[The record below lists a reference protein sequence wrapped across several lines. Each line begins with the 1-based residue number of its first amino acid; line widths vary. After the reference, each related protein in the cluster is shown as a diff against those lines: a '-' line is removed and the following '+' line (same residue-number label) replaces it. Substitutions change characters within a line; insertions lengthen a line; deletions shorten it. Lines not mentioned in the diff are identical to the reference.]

1 MINTKSK
8 RSESSKPIAS
18 TNDRLRNTS
27 PASSIKILGSRDYF
41 PDLLNVDR
49 ICKGS
54 ILNLL

>member
-27 PASSIKILGSRDYF
+27 PASSIKLGVKDYF